1 MYERIIK
8 NDIQSHLFQSK
19 IIILYGPRQ
28 VGKTTL
34 VKQILEEFSGE
45 SLYIACDIPSR
56 RSLVSLPEPAILK
69 QNFGNAQ
76 LIVIDEAQL
85 VENIGTILKVFIDT
99 FPEIQIIATGSSSF
113 DLANKIREPLT
124 GRALEYMLYPLSFE
138 EIMKNSHFAQQDQ
151 EQFRMRFGWFPGVPE
166 NIHDATSY
174 LEILQENTLYK
185 DIFIMDEIRK
195 PKVLQD
201 LVIQLAFRIGSVI
214 SVQSLAS
221 QIKTTA
227 KTIERYI
234 DLDRKSVV

>member
-1 MYERIIK
+1 
-8 NDIQSHLFQSK
+8 
-19 IIILYGPRQ
+19 
-28 VGKTTL
+28 
-34 VKQILEEFSGE
+34 
-45 SLYIACDIPSR
+45 
-56 RSLVSLPEPAILK
+56 
-69 QNFGNAQ
+69 
-76 LIVIDEAQL
+76 
-85 VENIGTILKVFIDT
+85 
-99 FPEIQIIATGSSSF
+99 
-113 DLANKIREPLT
+113 
-124 GRALEYMLYPLSFE
+124 
-138 EIMKNSHFAQQDQ
+138 MKNSHFAQQDQ

-221 QIKTTA
+221 EIKTTA

-234 DLDRKSVV
+234 DLLEKSFVIVRIYAFSRNPGNERKKGYKIYFIDIGMRNSIIKDHKEFSFRNDVGAVFENYFIMERVKFLSNHRKYVNSYFWQNYRQEEVDYIEQSNGELRAYECKFTHRVSKSLQLFALEYPSALAHTVSSQNYGQFIS